1 MQDPWSVDEE
11 IRKQVEFNE
20 SSYVPKFP
28 KSSPGLRKNVTRK
41 VTDATK
47 REVYERDDGKCVCC
61 GTSNNLERTPHHAYF

>member
-11 IRKQVEFNE
+11 IRKQVEFHE

-28 KSSPGLRKNVTRK
+28 KSSPGLRKNVARR

-47 REVYERDDGKCVCC
+47 REVYERDG
-61 GTSNNLERTPHHAYF
+61 